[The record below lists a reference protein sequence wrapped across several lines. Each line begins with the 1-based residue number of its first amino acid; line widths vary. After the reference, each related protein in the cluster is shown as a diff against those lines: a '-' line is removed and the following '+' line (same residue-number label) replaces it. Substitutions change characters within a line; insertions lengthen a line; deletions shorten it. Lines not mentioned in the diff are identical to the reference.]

1 MKNTIKYVISLS
13 VAVALMWWVFKDI
26 DLSAMIEKFKHADYK
41 WIIVSGLLA
50 IVAHWSR
57 AMRWR
62 MLMEPLGYKPSIL
75 NTTLAV
81 FTGYFANYILPRMGE
96 VTRCGSIY
104 KTDGVPIE
112 KSLGTVV
119 AERVFDVISL
129 LFLIILNLFLE
140 FDRLSE
146 FFTKNFGD
154 KINTT
159 TLLILVVIGI
169 IGLVG
174 SWFLYQKMEEKLLQ
188 IPLLKKVI
196 EFVKGLLDGILS
208 IRNLKSPA
216 AFIFHTVLIWTM
228 YYFMAYVLFWA
239 IPETANL
246 SMTAGLT
253 ILVVGALGMTAPTQG
268 GIGPY
273 HFLVGNALVLY
284 GLTQKD
290 GILLATFI
298 HGSQMLCIL
307 FLGGVAFLVT
317 LVRQN
322 KELK

>member
-129 LFLIILNLFLE
+129 LFLIVLNLFLE

-146 FFTKNFGD
+146 FFAKNFGN

-159 TLLILVVIGI
+159 TLLIVGVVGVV
-169 IGLVG
+169 GLVG
-174 SWFLYQKMEEKLLQ
+174 AWFLYQKMEERLLK
-188 IPLLKKVI
+188 IPLLKKII
-196 EFVKGLLDGILS
+196 E
-208 IRNLKSPA
+208 
-216 AFIFHTVLIWTM
+216 
-228 YYFMAYVLFWA
+228 
-239 IPETANL
+239 
-246 SMTAGLT
+246 
-253 ILVVGALGMTAPTQG
+253 
-268 GIGPY
+268 
-273 HFLVGNALVLY
+273 
-284 GLTQKD
+284 
-290 GILLATFI
+290 
-298 HGSQMLCIL
+298 
-307 FLGGVAFLVT
+307 
-317 LVRQN
+317 
-322 KELK
+322 